1 MNSRITRPNASS
13 IRSAVSITDEIET
26 IYDEITRRAYEL
38 FLAHRG
44 EGALDVE
51 DWLLAERELLIKP
64 PASVYRSGNRIKVTV
79 GLGGVQP
86 AFVEIVI
93 AGQTLLI
100 HSLKSPTYPKI
111 FRTVHL
117 PAPIDADRAQ
127 VRFEARLLCLTAD
140 VRV

>member
-86 AFVEIVI
+86 VHDARPREQRRVDAARVLVE
-93 AGQTLLI
+93 A
-100 HSLKSPTYPKI
+100 
-111 FRTVHL
+111 
-117 PAPIDADRAQ
+117 
-127 VRFEARLLCLTAD
+127 AR
-140 VRV
+140 